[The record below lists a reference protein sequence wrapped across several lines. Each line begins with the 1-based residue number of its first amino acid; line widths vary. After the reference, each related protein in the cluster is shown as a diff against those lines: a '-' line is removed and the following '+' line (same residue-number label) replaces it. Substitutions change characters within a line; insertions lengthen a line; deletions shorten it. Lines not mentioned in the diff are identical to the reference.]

1 MKRLVR
7 YNGRTY
13 FLNESE
19 QPVGRASRRG
29 GCGIRQSV
37 LDNLMRDAFQNA
49 KVDAEQACDYNFDSD
64 ADPDS
69 DYAANYENELEY
81 AGINLIGVNL
91 LNSLIAASGCN
102 NSRQSQFVIAADLPN
117 HTGRQGHGV
126 SDKIRVPYDLIVA
139 AGVDSMYPAGSSSD
153 FDDLAMSIWYGLTA
167 KNRNSRLDA
176 SDFESLNDFKNLDIV
191 LFDLVDQMSNVSPL
205 PYDQYCE
212 YMDSIENNLMG

>member
-1 MKRLVR
+1 MKRLVK

-19 QPVGRASRRG
+19 QPAGRAAGRSA
-29 GCGIRQSV
+29 CGIRQSV

-49 KVDAEQACDYNFDSD
+49 KVDAERACDYNFDGD
-64 ADPDS
+64 ADSDS

-102 NSRQSQFVIAADLPN
+102 NSRQFVIAADMPN
-117 HTGRQGHGV
+117 NPGSAGHGV
-126 SDKIRVPYDLIVA
+126 RDRIRVPYDLIVA
-139 AGVDSMYPAGSSSD
+139 AGVESMYPVGSSSD
-153 FDDLAMSIWYGLTA
+153 FDDLAMAIWYGLTA
-167 KNRNSRLDA
+167 KNRGSELDG
-176 SDFESLNDFKNLDIV
+176 SDFESLNDYKNLDIV

-205 PYDQYCE
+205 PYNLYDE
-212 YMDSIENNLMG
+212 YTNSIEDNLMY

>member
-19 QPVGRASRRG
+19 QPVGRAGSRSA
-29 GCGIRQSV
+29 CGIRQSV
-37 LDNLMRDAFQNA
+37 LDDLMRDAFQNA
-49 KVDAEQACDYNFDSD
+49 KVDAERACDYNFDSD

-69 DYAANYENELEY
+69 DYAANYENDLEY

-91 LNSLIAASGCN
+91 LNSLIAASGCT
-102 NSRQSQFVIAADLPN
+102 NSRQFVIAADFPN
-117 HTGRQGHGV
+117 YTGRQGHGV
-126 SDKIRVPYDLIVA
+126 RDKIRVPYDLIVA
-139 AGVDSMYPAGSSSD
+139 AGVDSMYPVGSSSD

-167 KNRNSRLDA
+167 KNHNIRLDN
-176 SDFESLNDFKNLDIV
+176 SDFESLNDFKNLNIV

-205 PYDQYCE
+205 PYDQYNE
-212 YMDSIENNLMG
+212 YMDSIEDNLMG